1 MLVELLHKTDV
12 SPAVRGYLHRPES
25 GNSDAVVHTHGAGG
39 NANAPL
45 LVALCEAFAA
55 QGWTALRC
63 DLPFRQQRPTGPP
76 RGSGADDREG
86 LRRALEV
93 VRKIMTGR
101 VFLGGMSYGGRMGSM
116 AAADD
121 PKLCD
126 GLLLLS
132 YPLHPPGKPQQLR
145 IAHLAKIA
153 LPTLFVSGDKDPF
166 GSPEEFAAALKTMP
180 SKPARLT
187 VPGVGHDLGFGKR
200 APKKME
206 DLPQQILQAF
216 LKQIS

>member
-12 SPAVRGYLHRPES
+12 SPAVRGYLHRPKTGS
-25 GNSDAVVHTHGAGG
+25 SDAVVLTHGAGG

-55 QGWTALRC
+55 HGWTALRC

-86 LRRALEV
+86 LRRAVELMREMV
-93 VRKIMTGR
+93 KGR

-116 AAADD
+116 AAAED

-132 YPLHPPGKPQQLR
+132 YPLHPPGKPHQLR

-153 LPTLFVSGDKDPF
+153 VPTLFVSGDRDPF
-166 GSPEEFAAALKTMP
+166 GSPEEFAAALKTMV

-187 VPGVGHDLGFGKR
+187 VAGVGHDLGFGKR
-200 APKKME
+200 AKKKAG
-206 DLPQQILQAF
+206 DLPASIVEAF
-216 LKQIS
+216 LKKI

>member
-1 MLVELLHKTDV
+1 MQLLHNTGV
-12 SPAVRGYLHRPES
+12 VPPVRGYLHRPKTGS
-25 GNSDAVVHTHGAGG
+25 SDAVVLTHGAGG

-45 LVALCEAFAA
+45 LFALCEAFAA
-55 QGWTALRC
+55 HGWTALRC

-76 RGSGADDREG
+76 RGSGADDRDG
-86 LRRALEV
+86 LRRAVELM
-93 VRKIMTGR
+93 RKQAKR
-101 VFLGGMSYGGRMGSM
+101 VYLGGMSYGGRMGSM

-145 IAHLAKIA
+145 IAHLAKITV
-153 LPTLFVSGDKDPF
+153 PTLFVSGDKDPF
-166 GSPEEFAAALKTMP
+166 GSPEEFATALKTMA

-187 VPGVGHDLGFGKR
+187 VAGVGHDLGFGKR
-200 APKKME
+200 ARKKME

-216 LKQIS
+216 LERIS